1 MRYDKSQDTDNIG
14 SPWIDYVQSSYE
26 EGIAWLRFDT
36 LNADTGVMGSEVFLD
51 YSVSEVSVAEHVYDT
66 DEETEEEEEDTAS
79 SGDTNIWLILS
90 SASLAFVL
98 IFAIVAIIVRKL
110 YKKHTRGKIKVVKD
124 KPAKKAKKS
133 AEAEEPA
140 PTKETPKDDNDPYNE

>member
-1 MRYDKSQDTDNIG
+1 M
-14 SPWIDYVQSSYE
+14 QSSYT
-26 EGIAWLRFDT
+26 EGIAWLYFNT
-36 LNADTGVMGSEVFLD
+36 LDAEEGVIGSEVFID

-66 DEETEEEEEDTAS
+66 DEEPEVEEEDTTA

-90 SASLAFVL
+90 SALLAIVL

-124 KPAKKAKKS
+124 KPAKKRKK
-133 AEAEEPA
+133 AAAADETDTAA
-140 PTKETPKDDNDPYNE
+140 KETPKDESDPYDE